1 MTYKLQTDIAV
12 YGTRN
17 KKGEYIYTPDHVQM
31 VQHREDKTNAA
42 IMVMEANTDVLNS
55 LRDFYKRL
63 VENKDFDLKSTCEA
77 DVTTFASQTDDLIYE
92 SKMQIARAK
101 VLVKITADR
110 KNLVRPTPYF
120 ITFWY

>member
-1 MTYKLQTDIAV
+1 
-12 YGTRN
+12 
-17 KKGEYIYTPDHVQM
+17 M